1 MNGLERTLKAVGG
14 EEADRVPMCPLL
26 CYAAHRVLGIRC
38 DEMAMDGE
46 LAAKS
51 WIEAQRLC
59 PFDAYCTLLDLTV
72 EAHDFGQET
81 KFHKTEV
88 SCPNYDNPIVGDPQ
102 SYGNVKS
109 IEACVTKGPGGFS
122 RMAEYVKTMDILMNE
137 TGKHTAVVSF
147 VFGTLGLLSMMRG
160 AEHLFYDCV
169 KHYDEVMKA
178 QFVIQDVLLDYIDK
192 ICATGVHGVCLDTL
206 FASGGIMSKKLWNKC
221 EAETSKNLADRIRTG
236 GSTVWV
242 HNCGDKIYFDAQIDA
257 MDPLGISYACVPHD
271 CESHADCQE
280 KYGDKVTI
288 FGWIAPAAY
297 LFLGTEQ
304 ELMDECKVECDTH
317 MKGGKYILAP
327 GCEFPL
333 NSNLNMITVMM
344 EAAEV
349 HGKY

>member
-1 MNGLERTLKAVGG
+1 MTGLERTLKAVNG
-14 EEADRVPMCPLL
+14 EEADHVPCCPLV

-46 LAAKS
+46 LAGEA
-51 WIEAQRLC
+51 WVEAQRLF
-59 PFDAYCTLLDLTV
+59 PFDAYCCLLDLTV

-81 KFHKTEV
+81 EFLTTEV
-88 SCPNYDNPIVGDPQ
+88 THPNYDNPIVKDWEH
-102 SYGNVKS
+102 YGEVKP

-137 TGKHTAVVSF
+137 TGKHTAIVGF
-147 VFGTLGLLSMMRG
+147 VFGTLGLLGMMRG
-160 AEHLFYDCV
+160 AEHLFFDCV
-169 KHYDEVMKA
+169 KHPKGVMEA
-178 QFVIQDVLLDYIDK
+178 QLVIQDVLVDYIKK

-206 FASGGIMSKKLWNKC
+206 YASGGIMSKKLWAKM
-221 EAETSKNLADRIRTG
+221 EGATSGVLADAIRDG

-242 HNCGDKIYFDAQIDA
+242 HNCGDNVYFDAQIDA
-257 MDPLGISYACVPHD
+257 MDPLGISYACVPAD
-271 CESHADCQE
+271 CESHAECQE

-288 FGWIAPAAY
+288 FGWVAPAAR

-333 NSNLNMITVMM
+333 NANLNRINVMM
-344 EAAEV
+344 EAAET